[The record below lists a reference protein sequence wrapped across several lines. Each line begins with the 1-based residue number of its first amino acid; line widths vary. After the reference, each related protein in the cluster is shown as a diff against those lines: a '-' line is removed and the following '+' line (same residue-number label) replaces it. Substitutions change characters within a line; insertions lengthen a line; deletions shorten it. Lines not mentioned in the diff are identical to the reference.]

1 MCTFPWGLLFFF
13 CNLKNAAHFAPKRA
27 RWRTS
32 SSCTSSSQQP
42 RAIIHVPINSPLPDL
57 GSISDKHIEHNHA
70 NSPLNLGLFLTHL
83 SSRYDRYG
91 YKVWLTEFS
100 CGDGAQKKPT
110 VDHLG
115 FMREVLPMLDAADYV
130 FRCGTI
136 SA

>member
-1 MCTFPWGLLFFF
+1 M
-13 CNLKNAAHFAPKRA
+13 
-27 RWRTS
+27 
-32 SSCTSSSQQP
+32 
-42 RAIIHVPINSPLPDL
+42 
-57 GSISDKHIEHNHA
+57 
-70 NSPLNLGLFLTHL
+70 THL